1 MDGAT
6 GIMRYETYRS
16 LLSYGILFLLAFVIL
31 LVSVVLYSV
40 NLLMPTQFSNNLD
53 SLVAVS
59 AVASLLAMVLT
70 LRLVMRVLSLEKSDE
85 GEDEYPRS
93 RDEEEILDAIKKDGG
108 RMLQNALVSSS
119 RFSKAKVSRLVSDL
133 ENKGLITKRR
143 RGVTNELILEKWK

>member
-6 GIMRYETYRS
+6 SIMRYETYRS

-70 LRLVMRVLSLEKSDE
+70 LRLIMRVLSLEKSDE

>member
-6 GIMRYETYRS
+6 SIMRYETYRS

>member
-70 LRLVMRVLSLEKSDE
+70 LRMVMRVLSLEKSDA